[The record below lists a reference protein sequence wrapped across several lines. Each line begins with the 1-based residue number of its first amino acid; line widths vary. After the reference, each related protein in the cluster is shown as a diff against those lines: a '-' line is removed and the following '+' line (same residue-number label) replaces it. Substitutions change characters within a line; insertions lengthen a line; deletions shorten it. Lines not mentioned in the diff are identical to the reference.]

1 MLPKFEL
8 DIHTHTIASGHAYGT
23 IREMAQAAA
32 ERELKLLGITEH
44 APGIPGTTDP
54 IYFGNLRAVPS
65 HLYGVRVLHGSEIN
79 VMNDGTLSLDERY
92 LKYLDYGIVGI
103 HRPCYTDVG
112 REKNTENLI
121 SCMRHPKVF
130 FVSHPDDDH
139 TPLNYEK
146 LVPAAKELH
155 VALEVNNSS
164 FAKPDYRLNCVANY
178 ETMLPLCMKYRVPI
192 IVDSDAHDPSAV
204 GTFEAARALL
214 ERLNFDPELILNTS
228 VDKFFDFIGYTP
240 AD

>member
-1 MLPKFEL
+1 MLPQFAL
-8 DIHTHTIASGHAYGT
+8 DIHTHTLVSGHAYGT
-23 IREMAQAAA
+23 IREMAQAAS
-32 ERELKLLGITEH
+32 ERGLALLGFAEH
-44 APGIPGTTDP
+44 GPGIPGTCDP
-54 IYFGNLRAVPS
+54 IYFAALEHAPRK
-65 HLYGVRVLHGSEIN
+65 LYGVELVYGCEIN
-79 VMNDGTLSLDERY
+79 VLEGGKLSLPERY
-92 LKYLDYGIVGI
+92 MDMIDYGIVGI
-103 HRPCYTDVG
+103 HRNCYTDQG
-112 REKNTENLI
+112 REKNTEDLI
-121 SCMRHPKVF
+121 SCMKHPRVF
-130 FVSHPDDDH
+130 LVSHPDDDH

-214 ERLNFDPELILNTS
+214 ERLDFDPELILNTS